1 MEVSMDTIGLGYTS
15 IPEPRAAATQLVD
28 QAKRGME
35 GKPTLAILFSTVDY
49 DLDTLVG
56 VVQECIGDTP
66 LWGGTSSSGVFTSK
80 GWITGDK
87 GAAAL
92 LLLTGRPAGVGSA
105 LVGSEPL
112 AAAKTAVSQALHQA
126 GGAAAAFLTM
136 PVMGQE
142 DQLLE
147 AIHELAPNIPVVGG
161 ASSEHGPSGSMRQF
175 ANGKVLQGGYSVAA
189 IGGKKAGH
197 VFMNGYKPTGKKA
210 VVTAATGRRLVTL
223 DGRPALEVY
232 QEWTGLPKDQITG
245 GNILIAS
252 TRRPLV
258 MLLKGQELSFH
269 PVNSNEDGS
278 IDTAT
283 TQQVGATVEL
293 RENSLDGMIADVA
306 TAVSAAA
313 QQVTEP
319 STVILSHCGGRALA
333 LGDRIGDVVPQVN
346 KAVGQIPW
354 IGFLAFGEQGSVLL
368 DQPMHANLSLSAL
381 VLGKD

>member
-1 MEVSMDTIGLGYTS
+1 MDSLGLGYTTLS
-15 IPEPRAAATQLVD
+15 EPHAAASQLVD
-28 QAKRGME
+28 QAKRDMQ

-49 DLDTLVG
+49 DLEALVAM
-56 VVQECIGDTP
+56 VQECIGDTP
-66 LWGGTSSSGVFTSK
+66 LWGGTSSSGVFTSQ

-92 LLLTGRPAGVGSA
+92 LLLAGRPAGVGGA

-112 AAAKTAVSQALHQA
+112 AAAKEAVGQALLQA
-126 GGAAAAFLTM
+126 GGSAAAFLTM
-136 PVMGQE
+136 PVIGQE

-147 AIHELAPNIPVVGG
+147 AIHELAPNTPVVGG
-161 ASSEHGPSGSMRQF
+161 TSSEHGPAGSMRQF
-175 ANGKVLQGGYSVAA
+175 ANGKVLQSGYSVAA
-189 IGGKKAGH
+189 IGGKEAGY

-210 VVTAATGRRLVTL
+210 IITAASGRRIITL
-223 DGRPALEVY
+223 DDRPALEVY
-232 QEWTGLPKDQITG
+232 QEWTGLPEEQITG

-252 TRRPLV
+252 TRLPLV
-258 MLLKGQELSFH
+258 LLLEGQEISCH
-269 PVNSNEDGS
+269 PVSGNEDGS
-278 IDTAT
+278 IDTAV
-283 TQQVGATVEL
+283 TQPVGATIEL

-313 QQVTEP
+313 RQVTEP
-319 STVILSHCGGRALA
+319 SAVILSHCGGRALA

-346 KAVGQIPW
+346 EVVGQVPW

-381 VLGKD
+381 VLGKE

>member
-1 MEVSMDTIGLGYTS
+1 M
-15 IPEPRAAATQLVD
+15 
-28 QAKRGME
+28 K

-56 VVQECIGDTP
+56 AVQESLGDTP
-66 LWGGTSSSGVFTSK
+66 LWGGTSTSGVFTSQ

-92 LLLTGRPAGVGSA
+92 LLLADRQAGVGAA

-112 AAAKTAVSQALHQA
+112 AAAKAAVGQALLQA
-126 GGAAAAFLTM
+126 GGSVAAFLTM
-136 PVMGQE
+136 PVIGQE

-147 AIHELAPNIPVVGG
+147 AIHQLAPNTPVVGG
-161 ASSEHGPSGSMRQF
+161 TTSEHGPAGSMRQF
-175 ANGKVLQGGYSVAA
+175 ANGKVLEGGYSVAA
-189 IGGKKAGH
+189 IGGKNAGY

-210 VVTAATGRRLVTL
+210 VITAATGRRLVTL

-232 QEWTGLPKDQITG
+232 QEWTGLPKEQITG

-258 MLLKGQELSFH
+258 LVLKGQEIACH
-269 PVNSNEDGS
+269 PVGGNEDGS
-278 IDTAT
+278 IDTAV
-283 TQQVGATVEL
+283 TQPVGATIEL

-313 QQVTEP
+313 RQVSEP
-319 STVILSHCGGRALA
+319 ATVILSHCGGRALA
-333 LGDRIGDVVPQVN
+333 LGDRIGEVVPQVN
-346 KAVGQIPW
+346 KAVGQVPW

-368 DQPMHANLSLSAL
+368 DQPMHANLSLSVL
-381 VLGKD
+381 VLGKS